1 MSGAKRVFTTDEAEK
16 LLPTVD
22 ILLQKLVDT
31 SVKQKLLEE
40 QANEILDEVL
50 EEGTHYLLK
59 KIIVNS
65 GGKLSLQSHQH
76 RSEHW
81 IIAEGEAEVTIN
93 NEIKILKEN
102 ETIFIPKGSKHRLA
116 NELAK
121 KLIIIELWYGDIL
134 DENDIERFEDIYERI

>member
-1 MSGAKRVFTTDEAEK
+1 MKSIVEK
-16 LLPTVD
+16 PWGSY
-22 ILLQKLVDT
+22 Q
-31 SVKQKLLEE
+31 
-40 QANEILDEVL
+40 VL

-59 KIIVNS
+59 KIIVNT

-81 IIAEGEAEVTIN
+81 IIAEGEAVVTIN
-93 NEIKILKEN
+93 DEIKILKEN
-102 ETIFIPKGSKHRLA
+102 KTIFIPRKSKHRLA
-116 NELAK
+116 NESAK

>member
-1 MSGAKRVFTTDEAEK
+1 MKSIVEK
-16 LLPTVD
+16 PWGSY
-22 ILLQKLVDT
+22 Q
-31 SVKQKLLEE
+31 
-40 QANEILDEVL
+40 VL

-93 NEIKILKEN
+93 NEIKIFKEN
-102 ETIFIPKGSKHRLA
+102 ETIFIPKGSKHRLT
-116 NELAK
+116 NK
-121 KLIIIELWYGDIL
+121 TDTKLIIIEFWYGNIL
-134 DENDIERFEDIYERI
+134 DENDIERFQDIYGRI